1 LEEYISKIDLQ
12 IVSNQTLAFIGD
24 AVYNV
29 YIRTYLASKS
39 NMQTGI
45 LHRQSI
51 KYVSAK
57 AQCKIIDAILESLS
71 EEEVNIYKRG
81 RNTNITTVS
90 KNVDIVEYKK
100 ATGFEALIGELYL
113 QKKIDRLEEIINM
126 SIKVIDTNN

>member
-1 LEEYISKIDLQ
+1 MEEYISKIDLQ

-39 NMQTGI
+39 TMQTGI
-45 LHRQSI
+45 LHRQSV

-57 AQCKIIDAILESLS
+57 AQSKIID
-71 EEEVNIYKRG
+71 NIIENLTEDEINMYKRG

-113 QKKIDRLEEIINM
+113 QKDITRLEEIIHM
-126 SIKVIDTNN
+126 AIQVVETC

>member
-1 LEEYISKIDLQ
+1 MEEYINKIDLQ

-39 NMQTGI
+39 TMQTGV
-45 LHRQSI
+45 LHRQSV

-57 AQCKIIDAILESLS
+57 AQSKIIDKIIENLTED
-71 EEEVNIYKRG
+71 EINMYKRG

-100 ATGFEALIGELYL
+100 ATGFEALIGDLYL
-113 QKKIDRLEEIINM
+113 QKDIARLEEIIHM
-126 SIKVIDTNN
+126 AIQVVETC

>member
-1 LEEYISKIDLQ
+1 MDEYINKIDLQ

-39 NMQTGI
+39 SMQTGI
-45 LHRQSI
+45 LHKQSI

-57 AQCKIIDAILESLS
+57 AQSKIIDHMVEKLS
-71 EEEVNIYKRG
+71 EEEINIYKRG

-90 KNVDIVEYKK
+90 KNVDVIEYKK
-100 ATGFEALIGELYL
+100 ATGFEALIGELYI
-113 QKKIDRLEEIINM
+113 QKKIDRLEELINM
-126 SIKVIDTNN
+126 SIKIVETN

>member
-1 LEEYISKIDLQ
+1 MEEYISKIDLQ

-45 LHRQSI
+45 LHKQSV

-81 RNTNITTVS
+81 RNTNIATVS

-113 QKKIDRLEEIINM
+113 LKRIDRLEEIINM
-126 SIKVIDTNN
+126 SIKVIETND